1 MAVLSACRLRVVR
14 LGRRRRPWTRPMLRE
29 RVSLGP
35 AQPQRVCGSRL
46 DHLAHGAHNPRAMAI
61 LASTVGRDSE
71 IASINAFLG
80 ARRSGLGSVV
90 IEGEAGAGKT
100 TLWQEAVVAAQ
111 ARSYRVLTCR
121 PAEAE
126 TGIAFAGLLDLLGP
140 VADEAAVAQLPR
152 PQRDALDTAL
162 LRRSADVAVEPG
174 AVAVAVCGVLRAV
187 AQEGPV
193 ALAIDDLQWLDAPTS
208 RALRFALRRL
218 DVEPIVV
225 LVTQRSGSAP
235 YWLLDHPGTQR
246 LRVLPLVSRV
256 GK

>member
-1 MAVLSACRLRVVR
+1 
-14 LGRRRRPWTRPMLRE
+14 
-29 RVSLGP
+29 
-35 AQPQRVCGSRL
+35 
-46 DHLAHGAHNPRAMAI
+46 MAI